1 MAHLLGGKV
10 STAPVSEY
18 GKTEVTVDSSSLL
31 FEGVFEK
38 TICWMSHTDY
48 IEKAPEGFSGYRIY
62 SGMPGSSH
70 GKFGTK
76 ALCSSVSPGS
86 YAYRSGLYN
95 ATEFCI

>member
-48 IEKAPEGFSGYRIY
+48 IEKARKVFLVTHLLRYA
-62 SGMPGSSH
+62 GSSMENRD
-70 GKFGTK
+70 K